1 MGLLDFHSIVKILF
15 GVYLKRSS
23 FWSSADG
30 KLMPNDLV
38 NSMHWQSMYALS
50 ISALQSMDIL
60 KPTAQNMGQ
69 SFNCRCCFACAC
81 LVITLMTKT
90 A

>member
-15 GVYLKRSS
+15 GVYLKRSG

-38 NSMHWQSMYALS
+38 HAMHWHVCSVY
-50 ISALQSMDIL
+50 
-60 KPTAQNMGQ
+60 
-69 SFNCRCCFACAC
+69 
-81 LVITLMTKT
+81 
-90 A
+90 